1 LLVSGTEFLW
11 GAFWELTTDRALG
24 FGAEGR
30 IPSSSI
36 RTFAVD
42 HGITDPDDYAW
53 FLAVIREMDSEYL
66 GMRVPRPAGPVGET
80 VSMTDAKGITAL
92 LRRLAKKP
100 GPMTEA

>member
-1 LLVSGTEFLW
+1 M
-11 GAFWELTTDRALG
+11 TTDRALG

-30 IPSSSI
+30 IPSRSI
-36 RTFAVD
+36 RQFAQD
-42 HGITDPDDYAW
+42 HGLADPDDYAW
-53 FLAVIREMDSEYL
+53 FLGVMREMDSEYL

-100 GPMTEA
+100 GPTTAA